1 MNDPLLRKL
10 SLVDKRAKYDKEAL
24 LILSDKRLMACLLKE
39 VVPEVKYY
47 SVEEIITFIDGEP
60 RIDEVGLHPSSHSP
74 SRITG
79 NANESK
85 ILGEG
90 TTRFDL
96 WFNLDIPGNDGTI
109 RIIINVEAQN
119 NENPGYDIVTR
130 AIYYACRLVS
140 EQFETEFSGANY
152 DGIKKVYSIWVCMP
166 KEDRT
171 NSVDSY
177 SIERKQEYGECFCP
191 TSRYDLLKV
200 VMIRLGKEPT
210 IDKNFFGALSAI
222 FSDTMNVE
230 EKVVACEDNGY
241 PIIESNLRERMNVMS
256 GLGRDLELQARE
268 KAFSEAKEEYLI
280 SSINMLRKAV
290 NTPEEAYNIIKSD
303 THFEN
308 VTFEMVKEL
317 FETK

>member
-1 MNDPLLRKL
+1 M
-10 SLVDKRAKYDKEAL
+10 
-24 LILSDKRLMACLLKE
+24 
-39 VVPEVKYY
+39 
-47 SVEEIITFIDGEP
+47 TFIDGEP

-79 NANESK
+79 NENESK

-96 WFNLDIPGNDGTI
+96 WFNLDIPGNDGAI

-130 AIYYACRLVS
+130 GIYYGCRLVS
-140 EQFETEFSGANY
+140 EQFETEFSGTNY

-166 KEDRT
+166 KEGRS
-171 NSVDSY
+171 NSVESY
-177 SIERKQEYGECFCP
+177 SIERKQEYGGCFCS

-200 VMIRLGKEPT
+200 VMIRLGKKPT
-210 IDKNFFGALSAI
+210 EDKNFFGALSAI

-241 PIIESNLRERMNVMS
+241 PIADSNLNERMGIMS
-256 GLGRDLELQARE
+256 GLGRDLELKARAE
-268 KAFSEAKEEYLI
+268 KESEDLEAT
-280 SSINMLRKAV
+280 INMLRKFIK
-290 NTPEEAYNIIKSD
+290 TPEEAYNLIKD
-303 THFEN
+303 EGHYN
-308 VTFEMVKEL
+308 VSFGTVKKL
-317 FETK
+317 FEKK